1 MLLGGQHRRF
11 RLVQVV
17 HGLDEDTVRPCLGA
31 GLHHLGEGVQSLL
44 KGQVPQRGQQ
54 LSRGADVQGHEGL
67 FPALGHRLPGQGHPG
82 LDQCL
87 GGDPQLLLF
96 QGVGPKGV
104 GVDHLGPGL
113 QVRGV
118 DLAHRLGAL
127 QVPKLGGVAGGQ
139 AHFLKL
145 GAGGAVEKDKAVSK
159 LDLTH
164 GGEHSFSRKGQFW
177 ASQLMQRPTWHW
189 VGSDVRPI
197 TPVMDLVGTMRYPS
211 VKETPSRL
219 GICKASKKK
228 AWACREK
235 SP

>member
-17 HGLDEDTVRPCLGA
+17 HGLDEDTVRPGLGA
-31 GLHHLGEGVQSLL
+31 GIHHLGEGLQSLL
-44 KGQVPQRGQQ
+44 KGQVPQGGQQ

-82 LDQCL
+82 LNQCV
-87 GGDPQLLLF
+87 GRDSQLLFF

-164 GGEHSFSRKGQFW
+164 GGNTPFPGRGSFGRRSSCSGPR
-177 ASQLMQRPTWHW
+177 
-189 VGSDVRPI
+189 
-197 TPVMDLVGTMRYPS
+197 
-211 VKETPSRL
+211 
-219 GICKASKKK
+219 GIG
-228 AWACREK
+228 WDRT
-235 SP
+235 